1 MYTAVQL
8 KQQQLLRTKLYLQ
21 GTPTNERV
29 VTLTREKRDVDLLVA
44 CDDECLPEDQIK
56 DYDVLLQYDDVT
68 EPSPGSFFRD
78 FEREPCAYVCKIVGM
93 NKTEGSN
100 DVLDGEYTITS
111 VEEPSDE
118 SHFET
123 SNFSPY
129 PPLRTMVGTRKN
141 VSFSSSTIE
150 NVTTSYELP
159 NATSPCPCKNTNT
172 TTEITTTTARP
183 TDVNV
188 TENTTPNHQN
198 SSTLL
203 VLKDIQ
209 ENSTVEFNLQSIVIN
224 ETTTQKQQLFSV
236 VPVIPKVIRF
246 TVVEAEMAEAG
257 VNTTLNSDKTQENNY
272 KDIKNNVSLA
282 FQSFLESL
290 APLESLGLGNIGL
303 GNVTNLVSQNLTLTP
318 WSPKLSHIAQ
328 EVPQEVSQTL
338 PPQEPTITLP
348 IMKTVNS
355 DSTTKKSLIEEA
367 FQLVSPI
374 SNSFLNSLQDDT
386 SLTASNVIRNDS
398 VIANFIGTATTTST
412 FMTTSPASDVSSTK
426 NTEHLIS
433 TELIA
438 SNRSISDKNTTSKL
452 EDYSKLIG
460 VLTTASPIEVSNT
473 TASSP
478 SNETIS
484 SNSSDILTFST
495 NITHPIGNVSKPA
508 DINLHSS
515 NQSLN
520 NDSIVLETLN
530 INKENSTSTE
540 DYKLSQSNSTHLTNQ
555 TKFKDDVG
563 KETGN
568 HTTVKLPL
576 DSSEISST
584 LSSILDNMKKNVTI

>member
-1 MYTAVQL
+1 MQV
-8 KQQQLLRTKLYLQ
+8 
-21 GTPTNERV
+21 TPTNERV
-29 VTLTREKRDVDLLVA
+29 VTLRREKRDVDLLVA

-68 EPSPGSFFRD
+68 EQSPGSFFRD
-78 FEREPCAYVCKIVGM
+78 FEREPCSYVCKIVGM

-100 DVLDGEYTITS
+100 DILDGEYTITS
-111 VEEPSDE
+111 VEESSDE
-118 SHFET
+118 NHFET
-123 SNFSPY
+123 SNFAHY

-159 NATSPCPCKNTNT
+159 NTTSPCPCKNTNT
-172 TTEITTTTARP
+172 TNEITTTTARP
-183 TDVNV
+183 ADVNA
-188 TENTTPNHQN
+188 TENTTLNHQN

-203 VLKDIQ
+203 VLKDIH
-209 ENSTVEFNLQSIVIN
+209 ENSTVQSDLQRIVIN
-224 ETTTQKQQLFSV
+224 ETTTQQQQLFSV

-257 VNTTLNSDKTQENNY
+257 VNTTLNSDKTKENNY

-328 EVPQEVSQTL
+328 EVIISQTL
-338 PPQEPTITLP
+338 PPKEPTITMST
-348 IMKTVNS
+348 MKTVNS
-355 DSTTKKSLIEEA
+355 DSTTKKSLIEES

-374 SNSFLNSLQDDT
+374 FNSFPNPLQDDT

-398 VIANFIGTATTTST
+398 VIANLIGIATTSST
-412 FMTTSPASDVSSTK
+412 FMTNSPTSDVSSAK
-426 NTEHLIS
+426 KTEHLIS

-438 SNRSISDKNTTSKL
+438 SNRSISDQNTTSKL
-452 EDYSKLIG
+452 EDYSKLFG
-460 VLTTASPIEVSNT
+460 VLTTASSIEVSNT

-478 SNETIS
+478 SNGTIS

-495 NITHPIGNVSKPA
+495 NITHPIGNVSKPT

-530 INKENSTSTE
+530 SNKENNTSTE

-563 KETGN
+563 RETGN

-576 DSSEISST
+576 GSSEISSN
-584 LSSILDNMKKNVTI
+584 LSSISDNMKKNVTI

>member
-1 MYTAVQL
+1 M
-8 KQQQLLRTKLYLQ
+8 Q
-21 GTPTNERV
+21 GTPSNERV
-29 VTLTREKRDVDLLVA
+29 VTLRREKRDVDLLVA

-111 VEEPSDE
+111 VEESPDE
-118 SHFET
+118 SDFET
-123 SNFSPY
+123 SHFSHY
-129 PPLRTMVGTRKN
+129 PPLRTTVGTRKN

-159 NATSPCPCKNTNT
+159 NATSPCTCNNTNT
-172 TTEITTTTARP
+172 TNEITTTTARP
-183 TDVNV
+183 TDANV
-188 TENTTPNHQN
+188 TENTTLNHPN

-203 VLKDIQ
+203 VLKEIQ
-209 ENSTVEFNLQSIVIN
+209 ENSTVQSDFQSIVIN
-224 ETTTQKQQLFSV
+224 ETTTQQQQLFSV

-303 GNVTNLVSQNLTLTP
+303 GNATNLVSQNLTLTP

-328 EVPQEVSQTL
+328 EEIISQTL
-338 PPQEPTITLP
+338 PPQEPKITLP
-348 IMKTVNS
+348 IMKTVHS

-374 SNSFLNSLQDDT
+374 SNGMLNSLQDDD

-398 VIANFIGTATTTST
+398 VIANFIGIATTTST
-412 FMTTSPASDVSSTK
+412 FMTTSPTADVSSTK
-426 NTEHLIS
+426 NIEHLIP
-433 TELIA
+433 TELIV
-438 SNRSISDKNTTSKL
+438 SNQSISDQNATSKL

-460 VLTTASPIEVSNT
+460 VLTTASPVEGSNA

-478 SNETIS
+478 SNGTIS

-495 NITHPIGNVSKPA
+495 NITHPIGNVSKPT

-530 INKENSTSTE
+530 SNKENNTSTE
-540 DYKLSQSNSTHLTNQ
+540 DYKLSQSNTTHLTNQ

-563 KETGN
+563 RETGN

-576 DSSEISST
+576 GFSEISST
-584 LSSILDNMKKNVTI
+584 LSSISDNIKKNVTI

>member
-1 MYTAVQL
+1 MQA
-8 KQQQLLRTKLYLQ
+8 
-21 GTPTNERV
+21 TPTNERV
-29 VTLTREKRDVDLLVA
+29 VTLRREKRDVDLLVA

-68 EPSPGSFFRD
+68 EQSPGSFFRD
-78 FEREPCAYVCKIVGM
+78 FEREPCSYVCKIVGM

-100 DVLDGEYTITS
+100 DILDGEYTITS
-111 VEEPSDE
+111 VEESPDE
-118 SHFET
+118 STFET
-123 SNFSPY
+123 SHFSHY

-172 TTEITTTTARP
+172 TNEITTTTARH
-183 TDVNV
+183 TDVNA
-188 TENTTPNHQN
+188 TENTTLNHQN

-203 VLKDIQ
+203 VLKDIH
-209 ENSTVEFNLQSIVIN
+209 ENSTVQSDLQRIVIN
-224 ETTTQKQQLFSV
+224 ETTTQQQQLFSV

-318 WSPKLSHIAQ
+318 WSPKLSQIAQ
-328 EVPQEVSQTL
+328 EVIISQTL
-338 PPQEPTITLP
+338 PPQESTITMST
-348 IMKTVNS
+348 MKTVNS
-355 DSTTKKSLIEEA
+355 DSTTKKSLIEES

-374 SNSFLNSLQDDT
+374 SNSFLDPLLDDT

-398 VIANFIGTATTTST
+398 VIANLIGIATTSST
-412 FMTTSPASDVSSTK
+412 FMTNSPTSDVSSAK
-426 NTEHLIS
+426 KTEHLIS

-438 SNRSISDKNTTSKL
+438 SNRSISDQNTTSNL
-452 EDYSKLIG
+452 EDYSKLFG
-460 VLTTASPIEVSNT
+460 VLTTASSIEVSNT
-473 TASSP
+473 TESSP
-478 SNETIS
+478 SNGTKS

-495 NITHPIGNVSKPA
+495 NITHPIGNVSKPT

-520 NDSIVLETLN
+520 NDSIVLDTLN
-530 INKENSTSTE
+530 SNKDNNTSTE
-540 DYKLSQSNSTHLTNQ
+540 DYKLSQSNTTHLTNQ
-555 TKFKDDVG
+555 TKFKDDVSR
-563 KETGN
+563 ETGN

-576 DSSEISST
+576 GSSEISST
-584 LSSILDNMKKNVTI
+584 LSSISDNMKKNVTI

>member
-1 MYTAVQL
+1 M
-8 KQQQLLRTKLYLQ
+8 Q

-29 VTLTREKRDVDLLVA
+29 VTLRREKRDVDLLVA

-68 EPSPGSFFRD
+68 EQSPGSFFRD
-78 FEREPCAYVCKIVGM
+78 FEREPCSYVCKIVGM

-100 DVLDGEYTITS
+100 DILDGEYTITS
-111 VEEPSDE
+111 VEESSDE
-118 SHFET
+118 NHFET
-123 SNFSPY
+123 SHFYHY

-159 NATSPCPCKNTNT
+159 NATSPCTCNNTNT

-183 TDVNV
+183 TDVNA
-188 TENTTPNHQN
+188 TENTTLNHQN

-203 VLKDIQ
+203 VLKDVQ
-209 ENSTVEFNLQSIVIN
+209 ENSTVQFDFQRIVIN
-224 ETTTQKQQLFSV
+224 ETTTQQQQLFSV

-318 WSPKLSHIAQ
+318 WSPKLSHFAQ
-328 EVPQEVSQTL
+328 EEIISETL

-355 DSTTKKSLIEEA
+355 DSTTKKSLIEES

-386 SLTASNVIRNDS
+386 SLTGSNVIRNDS
-398 VIANFIGTATTTST
+398 VIADLIGTATTTST
-412 FMTTSPASDVSSTK
+412 LMTTSPTSAISSAK
-426 NTEHLIS
+426 NIEHLIS
-433 TELIA
+433 TEMIV
-438 SNRSISDKNTTSKL
+438 SNRSISDQNTTSKL

-460 VLTTASPIEVSNT
+460 VLTTASSIEVSNT

-478 SNETIS
+478 SNGTIS

-495 NITHPIGNVSKPA
+495 NITHPIGNVSKPT

-530 INKENSTSTE
+530 SNKENNTSTE
-540 DYKLSQSNSTHLTNQ
+540 DYKLSQSNTTHLTNQ

-563 KETGN
+563 RETGN

-576 DSSEISST
+576 GSSEISST
-584 LSSILDNMKKNVTI
+584 LSSISDNMKKNVTI

>member
-1 MYTAVQL
+1 M
-8 KQQQLLRTKLYLQ
+8 Q

-29 VTLTREKRDVDLLVA
+29 VTLRREKRDVDLLVA

-100 DVLDGEYTITS
+100 DILDGEYTITS
-111 VEEPSDE
+111 VEESPDE

-123 SNFSPY
+123 SHFSQY

-172 TTEITTTTARP
+172 TNEITTTTARP
-183 TDVNV
+183 TNVNS
-188 TENTTPNHQN
+188 TENTTLNHQN

-209 ENSTVEFNLQSIVIN
+209 ENSTVEPDFQSIVIN
-224 ETTTQKQQLFSV
+224 ETTTQQQQLFSV

-257 VNTTLNSDKTQENNY
+257 VNITLNSDKTQENNY

-355 DSTTKKSLIEEA
+355 DSTTKKSLFEEA

-398 VIANFIGTATTTST
+398 VIANLIATATTTST
-412 FMTTSPASDVSSTK
+412 FMTTSPTSDVSSAK
-426 NTEHLIS
+426 HIEHLIS
-433 TELIA
+433 TELTVP
-438 SNRSISDKNTTSKL
+438 NRSISDQNTTSNL

-460 VLTTASPIEVSNT
+460 VLTTASSIEVDNT

-478 SNETIS
+478 SNATIS

-495 NITHPIGNVSKPA
+495 NITHPIGNVSKPT

-520 NDSIVLETLN
+520 NDSIVLDTLDS
-530 INKENSTSTE
+530 IKENNTSTE
-540 DYKLSQSNSTHLTNQ
+540 DYKLSQSNTTHLTNQ
-555 TKFKDDVG
+555 TKFNDDVG
-563 KETGN
+563 RETGN

-576 DSSEISST
+576 GSTEISST
-584 LSSILDNMKKNVTI
+584 LSSISDNMKKNVTI

>member
-1 MYTAVQL
+1 M
-8 KQQQLLRTKLYLQ
+8 Q

-29 VTLTREKRDVDLLVA
+29 VTLRREKRDVDLLVA
-44 CDDECLPEDQIK
+44 CDDECLPEDQIT

-111 VEEPSDE
+111 VEESSDE

-141 VSFSSSTIE
+141 VSFSSSTVE

-172 TTEITTTTARP
+172 TNETTTTTARP

-188 TENTTPNHQN
+188 TENTTLNQQN
-198 SSTLL
+198 STTLL

-209 ENSTVEFNLQSIVIN
+209 ENSTVQSDFQSIVIN
-224 ETTTQKQQLFSV
+224 ETTTQQQQLFSV

-328 EVPQEVSQTL
+328 EELISQTL

-348 IMKTVNS
+348 IMKTVKS
-355 DSTTKKSLIEEA
+355 DSTTEKSLIEEA

-374 SNSFLNSLQDDT
+374 SNGLPNSLQDDT
-386 SLTASNVIRNDS
+386 FLTASNVIRNDS
-398 VIANFIGTATTTST
+398 VIANLIGTSTTRST
-412 FMTTSPASDVSSTK
+412 FMTTLPTSDVSSTK

-433 TELIA
+433 TELIV
-438 SNRSISDKNTTSKL
+438 SNRSFSDQNTTSKL
-452 EDYSKLIG
+452 EDYSKTIG
-460 VLTTASPIEVSNT
+460 VLTTASSIEVSNT

-478 SNETIS
+478 SNGTIS

-495 NITHPIGNVSKPA
+495 NITHPIGNMSEPT

-530 INKENSTSTE
+530 SNKENNTSTE

-555 TKFKDDVG
+555 TKFTDDVG

-584 LSSILDNMKKNVTI
+584 LSSISDNMKKNVTI